1 MSVYKVVATLLLTFS
16 SISFARSNVGS
27 WEVCGGRLERA
38 LDALHK
44 DSNRRKGLEEEEAG
58 TFYQQKL
65 RSVPLEMSV
74 SRIAV
79 KVIFIASIVYIV
91 NEDLEQVL
99 DTKTNFQ
106 RLLLPQGA
114 RNSGNPWA
122 RVEKCI
128 YEPSNNSLQTR
139 VMLNDLSVS
148 GIVSLMPR
156 DHQPPIP
163 AESCTMTL
171 RLRRAGVDFFTSP
184 IARGRGQMRI
194 RTESSF
200 LEPRFASIYAY
211 GCHPTRLDKQIKRQ
225 DKWPPFYPPR
235 DEYALLSLTL
245 NDDYEAAEP
254 RQLAGVSKEV
264 DVVIP
269 NETRQS
275 RVVSAPIAKLGI
287 WRKNVWLTKS
297 LPREKR
303 ALVKSDVVA
312 TLISKWSKSNETGN
326 CTEQHQRTKQSG
338 LNNVTKILPRNLE
351 NSELKMNVKRE
362 NSYQMTENDTPKETR
377 HLYIDETLDNIFPI
391 DLEND
396 SRNWQSKE
404 HIAREMEDV
413 FLRGASQALTRA
425 ETKDASMIPN
435 NEPRPCKN
443 SITMK
448 NRRRASRSPRHL
460 EESFRTNEVNKKLNP
475 KLYRNV
481 A

>member
-1 MSVYKVVATLLLTFS
+1 MMSVYKVVAVLLLTFS

-44 DSNRRKGLEEEEAG
+44 DTNRRKGLEEEEAG

-79 KVIFIASIVYIV
+79 K
-91 NEDLEQVL
+91 
-99 DTKTNFQ
+99 
-106 RLLLPQGA
+106 LPQGA

-171 RLRRAGVDFFTSP
+171 RLRRAGVDFLTSP

-303 ALVKSDVVA
+303 ALVKSNVVA
-312 TLISKWSKSNETGN
+312 SSSSVRRFPGSFESGQEASHSIKISARSAETITPQDFATALISKWSKSNETGN

-351 NSELKMNVKRE
+351 DSELKMNVKRE
-362 NSYQMTENDTPKETR
+362 NSYQMTENDAPKETR

-413 FLRGASQALTRA
+413 FLRGASQALTRYIEKQLHPA
-425 ETKDASMIPN
+425 IKETLMISMGYTI
-435 NEPRPCKN
+435 
-443 SITMK
+443 S
-448 NRRRASRSPRHL
+448 
-460 EESFRTNEVNKKLNP
+460 
-475 KLYRNV
+475 YG
-481 A
+481 